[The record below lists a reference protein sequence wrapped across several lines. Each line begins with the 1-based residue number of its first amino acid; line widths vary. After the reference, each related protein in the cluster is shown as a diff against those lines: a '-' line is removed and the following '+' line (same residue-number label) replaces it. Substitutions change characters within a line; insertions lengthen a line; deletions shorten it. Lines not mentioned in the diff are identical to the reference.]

1 MFSDYLQDV
10 IRCHIC
16 ETPVPSL
23 QCDNCQINLCSV
35 CKAVHL
41 SDKSKQ
47 HLLLAFRLKG
57 TIPRCIKHSK
67 RICEFHREQC
77 DITVCRTCLSSDKHK
92 EHKIEDVLKTFALKT
107 ERIKKDLQELA
118 ECFLVKHKETSLHI
132 KVQKADLCRDFQ
144 KIKNDIKKE
153 KENLQREIDKIF
165 QEMLSKID
173 DMNSKCIEDITQ
185 EEGEINRGINR
196 MNQITTD
203 LKMLLESNDVSLA
216 LITNRKMKNL
226 VALFSIK

>member
-1 MFSDYLQDV
+1 MSCNINTMDNEFVKCYTSEYNNCITLDITRNTYISIYFIQQSLKKILEKKMFSDYLQDV

-23 QCDNCQINLCSV
+23 HCENCQIYLCSV

-67 RICEFHREQC
+67 RICEFHCEQC
-77 DITVCRTCLSSDKHK
+77 DINVCRTCLSSDKHK

-118 ECFLVKHKETSLHI
+118 ECFLVKHKETSFHI
-132 KVQKADLCRDFQ
+132 KA
-144 KIKNDIKKE
+144 KKPTFA
-153 KENLQREIDKIF
+153 EIY
-165 QEMLSKID
+165 
-173 DMNSKCIEDITQ
+173 
-185 EEGEINRGINR
+185 
-196 MNQITTD
+196 
-203 LKMLLESNDVSLA
+203 
-216 LITNRKMKNL
+216 RK
-226 VALFSIK
+226 